1 MSKFGDL
8 DEALRDALQ
17 ADIDVWAPGI
27 RIVAIRVTKPR
38 IPEAIRRNYEQIE
51 VKSPTLCL

>member
-51 VKSPTLCL
+51 VKSLTLCL